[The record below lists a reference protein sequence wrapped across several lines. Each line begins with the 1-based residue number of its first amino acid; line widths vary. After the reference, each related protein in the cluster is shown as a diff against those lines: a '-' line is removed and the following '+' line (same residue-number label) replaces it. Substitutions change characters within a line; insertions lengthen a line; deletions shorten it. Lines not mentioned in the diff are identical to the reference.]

1 MPNYNPYDTGSVRP
15 RFHSAEHRQRLAY
28 LLFIDGADLD
38 DLPEIIAYPVR
49 VQLADAAESLQRSD
63 ADGFVKSYRNANR
76 ITMMLR
82 RIFRKD

>member
-1 MPNYNPYDTGSVRP
+1 MSNYNPYDTGSVRP

-49 VQLADAAESLQRSD
+49 VQLADAAESLEKLD
-63 ADGFVKSYRNANR
+63 ADGFIKSFRSADR
-76 ITMMLR
+76 ITMLLR
-82 RIFRKD
+82 KIFRKR